1 MCGKAR
7 STANPSKIS
16 SIVKNAMARHQAQNK
31 PTDTTEQSN
40 EQSNNDSALEAVD
53 NIVPGMSMYV
63 AYFNEENLLIVEEM
77 KWGLYGF
84 AGKTNGITYNSRIE
98 NIGSNFMSKKIKS
111 NRGVVILDGFYEKSG
126 KNSHY
131 ISNENNCLIIPI
143 LYGVP
148 SYGLNVFTLLTKPAD
163 DNIQNIHERQPV
175 IFDDFNLFKW
185 MNMREFNKESIIKN
199 IPEMINVY
207 APLNDILIES
217 KPKTNTLNKTKTTK
231 TTKTTTS
238 NNTNTNNTITKY
250 FEINKEKETDKL
262 ESVATMEIVYN
273 TSTVIINNIEQTIHL
288 IAV

>member
-111 NRGVVILDGFYEKSG
+111 NRGVVILDGFYEKYPDSFP
-126 KNSHY
+126 KDYKQQSASMKSMIDKVTNLS
-131 ISNENNCLIIPI
+131 
-143 LYGVP
+143 
-148 SYGLNVFTLLTKPAD
+148 
-163 DNIQNIHERQPV
+163 QN
-175 IFDDFNLFKW
+175 
-185 MNMREFNKESIIKN
+185 
-199 IPEMINVY
+199 
-207 APLNDILIES
+207 S
-217 KPKTNTLNKTKTTK
+217 KP
-231 TTKTTTS
+231 
-238 NNTNTNNTITKY
+238 NN
-250 FEINKEKETDKL
+250 
-262 ESVATMEIVYN
+262 
-273 TSTVIINNIEQTIHL
+273 
-288 IAV
+288 